1 MPDSTRDDAP
11 TPEDIRRA
19 VHTLTQVTV
28 HLHTNP
34 PLPDVLPLLT
44 PLLDEYDG
52 ILLRLSQTF
61 RELGC
66 YLAQDA
72 YAAHDINL
80 AEAADY
86 YDDAA
91 AVLKQWSAL
100 DWPIPILRTLAEQPS
115 PATEHRHGGTD
126 TTCR

>member
-1 MPDSTRDDAP
+1 MPDPTRDDAP
-11 TPEDIRRA
+11 TPEHIRGA
-19 VHTLTQVTV
+19 VHTLTQVTAY
-28 HLHTNP
+28 LHTNP
-34 PLPDVLPLLT
+34 PLADVLPLLT

-61 RELGC
+61 RELGH
-66 YLAQDA
+66 YLDQDV

-86 YDDAA
+86 YYDAA

-100 DWPIPILRTLAEQPS
+100 DWPIPILRALAEQPH
-115 PATEHRHGGTD
+115 PATEHRHSGTD
-126 TTCR
+126 GACR